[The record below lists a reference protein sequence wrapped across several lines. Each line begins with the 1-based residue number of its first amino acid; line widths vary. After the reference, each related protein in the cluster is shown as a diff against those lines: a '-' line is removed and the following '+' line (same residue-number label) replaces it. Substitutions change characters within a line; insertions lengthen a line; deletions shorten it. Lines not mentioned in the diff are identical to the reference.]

1 MFNRTTDGSN
11 DNEAVKIVNALKP
24 FWKKW
29 TKEWGR
35 SCVRSKK
42 MTVSTAPSLAD
53 GVIGVTDAFSDTECM
68 IPFKMDVAN
77 AVVGDTVW
85 VKWLYDNQQ
94 TMYAESM
101 GDIRAELTTLSGV
114 ETARTVSSG
123 SSSTINVIFEK
134 PFKQTPVVVAT
145 MTSAQTVGTD
155 LCSVRVWNIS
165 TTGFTIGIQNGSSYD
180 RTLGATWIATGTLSE
195 GTNVVVVQ
203 NQSTNELFIY

>member
-77 AVVGDTVW
+77 AV
-85 VKWLYDNQQ
+85 
-94 TMYAESM
+94 E
-101 GDIRAELTTLSGV
+101 
-114 ETARTVSSG
+114 
-123 SSSTINVIFEK
+123 
-134 PFKQTPVVVAT
+134 
-145 MTSAQTVGTD
+145 
-155 LCSVRVWNIS
+155 
-165 TTGFTIGIQNGSSYD
+165 
-180 RTLGATWIATGTLSE
+180 
-195 GTNVVVVQ
+195 
-203 NQSTNELFIY
+203 

>member
-1 MFNRTTDGSN
+1 MLNRTTDGSN

-42 MTVSTAPSLAD
+42 MTVSTAPSLSD

-85 VKWLYDNQQ
+85 VKWMYDNQQ
-94 TMYAESM
+94 TMYADSM
-101 GDIRAELTTLSGV
+101 GDVRAELTTLSGSV
-114 ETARTVSSG
+114 SARTVSAG
-123 SSSTINVIFEK
+123 SSESIQVVFEK
-134 PFKQTPVVVAT
+134 PFKYAPVAVAT
-145 MTSAQTVGTD
+145 MLTAQTEGTG
-155 LCSVRVWNIS
+155 LCSVRVRGIS

-180 RTLGATWIATGTLSE
+180 RSIGATWIATGTLSE
-195 GTNVVVVQ
+195 STNIIVVQ
-203 NQSTNELFIY
+203 NQQTNELFIY